1 MLLCLLQIVPI
12 FLYLIS
18 WYLRCRL
25 HITLL
30 NGSGRMYRGQAHTVI
45 LSVEQKGILP
55 IGSATATLVCTNLLS
70 GQSEQMRLC
79 FPIPARNTVQIA
91 VQVIPEHCGMTQ
103 IQLAELQIWDYMRLW
118 SRKIRRSA
126 VFTTPAYPMGSPCF
140 AALSNLQT
148 QLTPESNT
156 ATSQTIGQDTSEL
169 YGIRS
174 YQPGDRMNRIHW
186 KLSSRQDGLLVKEYG
201 TLLQE
206 TLQIVLVLP
215 NGTSIQQLDALLET
229 VCTLSNR
236 LLQASV
242 PHTILFYH
250 TQEHA
255 AVRCTISDTEQLWNC
270 LHQVFNSL
278 SAARPEHLL
287 ECCMQQIQPGGGA
300 TWLLTPDLPAQD
312 TQYLQEVHY
321 CFVTDCPQPIPSGC
335 FLIDPNAIDAA
346 VTAALETGKEP
357 AV

>member
-215 NGTSIQQLDALLET
+215 NGVPEKQTVPPFSSWMLYWKPSAPFPIGCFRHLFRTPYSFTTHRNMQRYAVPSPTQNSFGT
-229 VCTLSNR
+229 VCIKYSIAFPLPVRSICWNAACSKFSR
-236 LLQASV
+236 
-242 PHTILFYH
+242 
-250 TQEHA
+250 A
-255 AVRCTISDTEQLWNC
+255 AV
-270 LHQVFNSL
+270 
-278 SAARPEHLL
+278 LL
-287 ECCMQQIQPGGGA
+287 G
-300 TWLLTPDLPAQD
+300 
-312 TQYLQEVHY
+312 Y
-321 CFVTDCPQPIPSGC
+321 
-335 FLIDPNAIDAA
+335 
-346 VTAALETGKEP
+346 
-357 AV
+357 

>member
-1 MLLCLLQIVPI
+1 
-12 FLYLIS
+12 
-18 WYLRCRL
+18 
-25 HITLL
+25 
-30 NGSGRMYRGQAHTVI
+30 
-45 LSVEQKGILP
+45 
-55 IGSATATLVCTNLLS
+55 
-70 GQSEQMRLC
+70 MRLC

-242 PHTILFYH
+242 SHTILFYH

-346 VTAALETGKEP
+346 VTAALEAGKEP

>member
-148 QLTPESNT
+148 QLTPN
-156 ATSQTIGQDTSEL
+156 
-169 YGIRS
+169 
-174 YQPGDRMNRIHW
+174 P
-186 KLSSRQDGLLVKEYG
+186 
-201 TLLQE
+201 
-206 TLQIVLVLP
+206 TLQLLRQSDKTLQNYTVFVP
-215 NGTSIQQLDALLET
+215 TSRET
-229 VCTLSNR
+229 
-236 LLQASV
+236 A
-242 PHTILFYH
+242 
-250 TQEHA
+250 
-255 AVRCTISDTEQLWNC
+255 
-270 LHQVFNSL
+270 
-278 SAARPEHLL
+278 
-287 ECCMQQIQPGGGA
+287 
-300 TWLLTPDLPAQD
+300 
-312 TQYLQEVHY
+312 
-321 CFVTDCPQPIPSGC
+321 
-335 FLIDPNAIDAA
+335 
-346 VTAALETGKEP
+346 
-357 AV
+357 